1 MTTLNGTTL
10 NSLTAGLK
18 RLNLGEQLIRRNP
31 LYYGPAHRQF
41 AALQSADLDERAA
54 WTQMRLRKMLD
65 VAAATDYGR
74 SVGGSGTLERW
85 PLLNKESVRGNP
97 QSFHSG
103 RRWLRANADTG
114 GTTGLPLRLVRSPQS
129 VTVEQVCLD
138 SVMRGLR
145 TDPRNA
151 RIAVLRGDSIKDP
164 SDTNPPFWIHA
175 LGGRRLI
182 LSSNHLASGT
192 LSAYIEAIRKFAPD
206 LLWVYP
212 TALESLCLLL
222 QRTSERLHVPRVLS
236 SSEMLQPEVW
246 RLARSVLGCEIA
258 DRYGQAERVAV
269 AHALAPHAYRFAP
282 GYAYVELIAQSEEDG
297 TRCHEIVGTSLWNT
311 AMPLV
316 RYRTGDLIRLPRE
329 YGARELQEVALGVRS
344 FDGVIGRAHDVLI
357 APDGDGVLTGI
368 DHLQRGVE
376 HLMRLQVVQEV
387 PERVVLRV
395 LPAADFSDADAARL
409 MSNARL
415 KIPASAEIRIEIV
428 TALQR
433 TQRGKTPFV
442 VHGPGV
448 REALRK
454 SGFQVAAP

>member
-1 MTTLNGTTL
+1 MTALHAL
-10 NSLTAGLK
+10 DIRLK
-18 RLNLGEQLIRRNP
+18 RLDLGERLIRRNP
-31 LYYGPAHRQF
+31 LYYGSAQRQF
-41 AALQSADLDERAA
+41 ADLQAADLSERAS
-54 WTQMRLRKMLD
+54 WTQMRLRKVLN
-65 VAAATDYGR
+65 VAALTDYGR
-74 SVGGSGTLERW
+74 SVGGSDTLERW
-85 PLLNKESVRGNP
+85 PLLNKESVRSNP

-103 RRWLRANADTG
+103 RRWLRARADTG

-151 RIAVLRGDSIKDP
+151 RIAVLRGDSIKDA

-182 LSSNHLASGT
+182 LSSNHLSSRT
-192 LSAYIEAIRKFAPD
+192 LPDYIAAIRGFAPD

-222 QRTSERLHVPRVLS
+222 QRTSERLRVPRVLS

-246 RLARSVLGCEIA
+246 RLAQSVLGCEIA

-282 GYAYVELIAQSEEDG
+282 GYAHVELIPESEDDCA
-297 TRCHEIVGTSLWNT
+297 RCYEIVGTSLWNT

-316 RYRTGDLIRLPRE
+316 RYRTGDLIRLPRD
-329 YGARELQEVALGVRS
+329 YGARELQEVALGMRS

-357 APDGDGVLTGI
+357 APDGEGVLTGI
-368 DHLQRGVE
+368 DHIQRSVE
-376 HLMRLQVVQEV
+376 HLLRLQVVQEV
-387 PERVVLRV
+387 PDRVLLRV
-395 LPAADFSDADAARL
+395 LPAAEFSDADASRL
-409 MSNARL
+409 MRNARL
-415 KIPASAEIRIEIV
+415 KIPASVDVRIQIV

-433 TQRGKTPFV
+433 THRGKTPFV
-442 VHGPGV
+442 VHGPIV

-454 SGFQVAAP
+454 NGFQVAAL